1 MLSSVMTQQLRQRNY
16 KRLKLQLEKEDYNLQ
31 LVMEERILGTRM
43 ERVNRRARELTET
56 LRRKDLLEEWLP
68 KAFALGKEMRGEVI
82 GDSNR
87 HKRMAKRVY
96 TLFQGREP
104 WIAVNEKWRAKYF
117 EELTQ
122 VQAEELNIIWIST
135 ELENSLEGDLWTQ
148 TITPTGGAVDNA
160 PQKTRDQARESTP
173 QRLLAE
179 CSLAE
184 LSLAEP
190 SLAEPSLTQLTGYD
204 WWD

>member
-1 MLSSVMTQQLRQRNY
+1 MTQQLRQRNY
-16 KRLKLQLEKEDYNLQ
+16 KRLKLQLEKEEYNLQ
-31 LVMEERILGTRM
+31 LVTEERIQGTRTK
-43 ERVNRRARELTET
+43 RVNRRARELTES

-96 TLFQGREP
+96 TLFRGREP

-122 VQAEELNIIWIST
+122 VQAEELNKIWIST
-135 ELENSLEGDLWTQ
+135 ELENSLGGDLWTQ
-148 TITPTGGAVDNA
+148 TIIRTGSAVDNA
-160 PQKTRDQARESTP
+160 LQKIRDQTRENTP
-173 QRLLAE
+173 QRLLAGYSLAE
-179 CSLAE
+179 LSLAELSLAE

-190 SLAEPSLTQLTGYD
+190 SLTQLTG
-204 WWD
+204 